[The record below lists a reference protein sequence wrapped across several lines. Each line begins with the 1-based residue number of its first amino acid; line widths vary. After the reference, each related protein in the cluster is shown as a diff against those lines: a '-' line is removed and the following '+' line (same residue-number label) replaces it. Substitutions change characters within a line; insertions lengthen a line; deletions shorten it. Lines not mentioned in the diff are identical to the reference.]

1 MKKFPNHVAIIMDGN
16 TRWAENNNLDKN
28 DGHKEGVKKARLAV
42 EFFLENKIKN
52 LTLFAFSTENWGRQR
67 KEVKALLKLFL
78 EAINEQTPDLIK
90 NKVKLNFIGDISRFD
105 KVLINKMKSSQIKT
119 SKYDS
124 KMSLNIAISYGGRW
138 DIEQALKSIV
148 KDTLKRKI
156 KIKNIDESLIT
167 DYLST
172 SLIPDPDLIIRSA
185 GEQRISN
192 FFLWQAA
199 YSEIYFLKKLWPD
212 FNEGDFEKALD
223 EYARRKRKFGVKTG
237 N

>member
-1 MKKFPNHVAIIMDGN
+1 MKKLPNHVAIIMDGN

-105 KVLINKMKSSQIKT
+105 KVLINKIKSSQIKT

-148 KDTLKRKI
+148 KDISKKKI

-223 EYARRKRKFGVKTG
+223 EYALRKRKFGVKTG

>member
-1 MKKFPNHVAIIMDGN
+1 MRKLPNHVAIIMDGN

-52 LTLFAFSTENWGRQR
+52 LTLFAFSTENWGREK

-90 NKVKLNFIGDISRFD
+90 NKVKLNFIGEISRFD
-105 KVLINKMKSSQIKT
+105 KALINKIKSSQTKT
-119 SKYDS
+119 SKYVS

-148 KDTLKRKI
+148 KDILKRKI
-156 KIKNIDESLIT
+156 KVKNIDESLI
-167 DYLST
+167 DNYLST

-199 YSEIYFLKKLWPD
+199 YSEIYFSKKLWPD
-212 FNEGDFEKALD
+212 FNEKDFKKALD
-223 EYARRKRKFGVKTG
+223 EYALRKRKFGVKTG

>member
-1 MKKFPNHVAIIMDGN
+1 MRKLPNHVAIIMDGN

-28 DGHKEGVKKARLAV
+28 DGHKEGVNKARLAV

-52 LTLFAFSTENWGRQR
+52 LTLFAFSTENWGREK

-90 NKVKLNFIGDISRFD
+90 NKVKLNFIGEISRFD
-105 KVLINKMKSSQIKT
+105 KVLINKIKSSQTKT
-119 SKYDS
+119 SKYVS

-138 DIEQALKSIV
+138 DIEQALKTIV
-148 KDTLKRKI
+148 KDILKRKI
-156 KIKNIDESLIT
+156 KVKNIDESLIAN
-167 DYLST
+167 YLST

-199 YSEIYFLKKLWPD
+199 YSEIYFSKNFGLILTRKTLKRL
-212 FNEGDFEKALD
+212 
-223 EYARRKRKFGVKTG
+223 
-237 N
+237 

>member
-1 MKKFPNHVAIIMDGN
+1 MRKLPNHVAIIMDGN

-52 LTLFAFSTENWGRQR
+52 LTLFAFSTENWGREK

-90 NKVKLNFIGDISRFD
+90 NKVKLNFIGEISRFD
-105 KVLINKMKSSQIKT
+105 KALINKIKSSQTKT
-119 SKYDS
+119 SKYVS

-148 KDTLKRKI
+148 KDILKRKI
-156 KIKNIDESLIT
+156 KVKNIDESLIAN
-167 DYLST
+167 YLST
-172 SLIPDPDLIIRSA
+172 SLIPDQDLIIRSA

-192 FFLWQAA
+192 FYLWQAA
-199 YSEIYFLKKLWPD
+199 YSEIYFSKKLWPD
-212 FNEGDFEKALD
+212 FNERDFKKALD
-223 EYARRKRKFGVKTG
+223 EYALRKRKFGIKTG

>member
-1 MKKFPNHVAIIMDGN
+1 MKKLPNHVAIIMDGN
-16 TRWAENNNLDKN
+16 TRWAENKNLDKN

-105 KVLINKMKSSQIKT
+105 KVLINKIKSSQIKT

-138 DIEQALKSIV
+138 DIEQALKSIE
-148 KDTLKRKI
+148 KDALKRKI

-223 EYARRKRKFGVKTG
+223 EYALRKRKFGVKTG

>member
-1 MKKFPNHVAIIMDGN
+1 MKKLPNHVAIIMDGN
-16 TRWAENNNLDKN
+16 TRWAENKNLDKN

-52 LTLFAFSTENWGRQR
+52 LTLFAFSTENWGRQK
-67 KEVKALLKLFL
+67 KEVRALLKLFL

-90 NKVKLNFIGDISRFD
+90 NKVKLSLIGDISRFD
-105 KVLINKMKSSQIKT
+105 KVLINKIKSSQIKT

-148 KDTLKRKI
+148 KDISKRKI

-223 EYARRKRKFGVKTG
+223 EYALRKRKFGVKTG

>member
-1 MKKFPNHVAIIMDGN
+1 MKKLPNHVAIIMDGN
-16 TRWAENNNLDKN
+16 TRWAENKNLDKN

-105 KVLINKMKSSQIKT
+105 KVLINKIKSSQIKT

-148 KDTLKRKI
+148 KDISKRKI

-223 EYARRKRKFGVKTG
+223 EYALRKRKFGVKTG

>member
-1 MKKFPNHVAIIMDGN
+1 MRKLPNHVAIIMDGN

-28 DGHKEGVKKARLAV
+28 DGHKEGVNKARLAV

-52 LTLFAFSTENWGRQR
+52 LTLFAFSTENWGREK

-90 NKVKLNFIGDISRFD
+90 NKVKLNFIGEISRFD
-105 KVLINKMKSSQIKT
+105 KVLINKIKSSQTKT
-119 SKYDS
+119 SKYVS

-138 DIEQALKSIV
+138 DIEQALKTIV
-148 KDTLKRKI
+148 KDILKRKI
-156 KIKNIDESLIT
+156 KVKNIDESLIAN
-167 DYLST
+167 YLST

-199 YSEIYFLKKLWPD
+199 YSEIYFSKKLWPD
-212 FNEGDFEKALD
+212 FNEKDFKKALD
-223 EYARRKRKFGVKTG
+223 EYALRKRKFGVKTG

>member
-1 MKKFPNHVAIIMDGN
+1 MRKLPNHVAIIMDGN

-28 DGHKEGVKKARLAV
+28 DGHKEGVNKARLAV

-52 LTLFAFSTENWGRQR
+52 LTLFAFSTENWGREK

-90 NKVKLNFIGDISRFD
+90 NKVKLNFIGEISRFD
-105 KVLINKMKSSQIKT
+105 KALINKIKSSQTKT
-119 SKYDS
+119 SKYVS

-148 KDTLKRKI
+148 KDILKRKI
-156 KIKNIDESLIT
+156 KVKNIDETLIT
-167 DYLST
+167 NYLST
-172 SLIPDPDLIIRSA
+172 SSIPDPDLIIRSA

-192 FFLWQAA
+192 FYLWQAA
-199 YSEIYFLKKLWPD
+199 YSEIYFSKKLWPD
-212 FNEGDFEKALD
+212 FNERDFKKALD
-223 EYARRKRKFGVKTG
+223 EYAKRKRKFGVKTG

>member
-1 MKKFPNHVAIIMDGN
+1 MIKLPNHVAIIMDGN

-52 LTLFAFSTENWGRQR
+52 LTLFAFSTENWGREK

-90 NKVKLNFIGDISRFD
+90 NKVKLNFIVEISRYD
-105 KVLINKMKSSQIKT
+105 KALINKIKSSQTKT
-119 SKYDS
+119 SKYVS

-148 KDTLKRKI
+148 KDILKRKI
-156 KIKNIDESLIT
+156 KVKNIDETLIAN
-167 DYLST
+167 YLST
-172 SLIPDPDLIIRSA
+172 SSIPDPDLIIRSA

-192 FFLWQAA
+192 FYLWQAA
-199 YSEIYFLKKLWPD
+199 YSEIYFSKKLWPD
-212 FNEGDFEKALD
+212 FNERDFKKALD
-223 EYARRKRKFGVKTG
+223 EYAKRKRKFGVKTG

>member
-1 MKKFPNHVAIIMDGN
+1 MKKLPNHVAIIMDGN
-16 TRWAENNNLDKN
+16 TRWAENKNLDKN

-52 LTLFAFSTENWGRQR
+52 LTLFAFSTENWGRQK

-105 KVLINKMKSSQIKT
+105 KVLINKIKSSQIKT
-119 SKYDS
+119 SKYEP

-148 KDTLKRKI
+148 KDISKRKI

-223 EYARRKRKFGVKTG
+223 EYALRKRKFGVKTG

>member
-1 MKKFPNHVAIIMDGN
+1 MRKLPNHVAIIMDGN
-16 TRWAENNNLDKN
+16 TRWAENNNLNKN

-52 LTLFAFSTENWGRQR
+52 LTLFAFSTENWGREK

-90 NKVKLNFIGDISRFD
+90 NKVKLNFIGEISRFD
-105 KVLINKMKSSQIKT
+105 KALINKIKSSQTKT
-119 SKYDS
+119 SKYVS

-148 KDTLKRKI
+148 KDILKRKI
-156 KIKNIDESLIT
+156 KVKNIDETLIAN
-167 DYLST
+167 YLST

-199 YSEIYFLKKLWPD
+199 YSEIYFSKKLWPD
-212 FNEGDFEKALD
+212 FNEKDFKKALD
-223 EYARRKRKFGVKTG
+223 EYALRKRKFGVKTG

>member
-1 MKKFPNHVAIIMDGN
+1 MRKLPNHVAIIMDGN

-42 EFFLENKIKN
+42 EFYLENKIKN
-52 LTLFAFSTENWGRQR
+52 LTLFAFSTENWGREK

-90 NKVKLNFIGDISRFD
+90 NKVKLNFIGEISRFD
-105 KVLINKMKSSQIKT
+105 KALINKIKSSQTKT
-119 SKYDS
+119 SKYVS

-148 KDTLKRKI
+148 KDILKRKI
-156 KIKNIDESLIT
+156 KVKNIDESLIAN
-167 DYLST
+167 YLST

-192 FFLWQAA
+192 FYLWQAA
-199 YSEIYFLKKLWPD
+199 YSEIYFSKKLWPD
-212 FNEGDFEKALD
+212 FNERDFKKALD
-223 EYARRKRKFGVKTG
+223 EYALRKRKFGIKTG

>member
-67 KEVKALLKLFL
+67 KEVKGLLKLFL

-105 KVLINKMKSSQIKT
+105 KVLINKIKSSQIKT

-138 DIEQALKSIV
+138 DIEQALKSIA
-148 KDTLKRKI
+148 KDISKKKI

-223 EYARRKRKFGVKTG
+223 EYALRKRKFGVKTG

>member
-1 MKKFPNHVAIIMDGN
+1 MRKLPNHVAIIMDGN

-28 DGHKEGVKKARLAV
+28 DGHKEGVNKARLAV

-52 LTLFAFSTENWGRQR
+52 LTLFAFSTENWGREK

-90 NKVKLNFIGDISRFD
+90 NKVKLNFIGEISRFD
-105 KVLINKMKSSQIKT
+105 KALINKIKSSQTKT
-119 SKYDS
+119 SKYVS

-138 DIEQALKSIV
+138 DIEQALKTIV
-148 KDTLKRKI
+148 KDILKRKI
-156 KIKNIDESLIT
+156 KVKNINESLIAN
-167 DYLST
+167 YLST

-199 YSEIYFLKKLWPD
+199 YSEIYFSKKLWPD
-212 FNEGDFEKALD
+212 FNEKDFKKALD
-223 EYARRKRKFGVKTG
+223 EYALRKRKFGVKTG

>member
-1 MKKFPNHVAIIMDGN
+1 MKKLPNHVAIIMDGN
-16 TRWAENNNLDKN
+16 TRWAENKNLDKN

-105 KVLINKMKSSQIKT
+105 KVLINKIKSSQIKT

-148 KDTLKRKI
+148 KDFSKRKI

-212 FNEGDFEKALD
+212 FNEEDFEEALE
-223 EYARRKRKFGVKTG
+223 EYALRKRKFGVKTG

>member
-1 MKKFPNHVAIIMDGN
+1 MRKLPNHVAIIMDGN

-52 LTLFAFSTENWGRQR
+52 LTLFAFSTENWGREK

-90 NKVKLNFIGDISRFD
+90 NKVKLNFIGEISRFD
-105 KVLINKMKSSQIKT
+105 KALINKIKSSQTKT
-119 SKYDS
+119 SKYVS

-148 KDTLKRKI
+148 KDILKRKI
-156 KIKNIDESLIT
+156 NVKNIDETLIAN
-167 DYLST
+167 YLST

-192 FFLWQAA
+192 FYLWQAA
-199 YSEIYFLKKLWPD
+199 YSEIYFSKKLWPD
-212 FNEGDFEKALD
+212 FNERDFKKALD
-223 EYARRKRKFGVKTG
+223 EYALRKRKFGVKTG

>member
-1 MKKFPNHVAIIMDGN
+1 MKKLPNHVAIIMDGN
-16 TRWAENNNLDKN
+16 TRWAENKNLDKN

-52 LTLFAFSTENWGRQR
+52 LTLFAFSTENWGRQK

-105 KVLINKMKSSQIKT
+105 KVLINKIKSSQIKT

-148 KDTLKRKI
+148 KDISKRKI

-172 SLIPDPDLIIRSA
+172 SMIPDPDLIIRSA

-212 FNEGDFEKALD
+212 FDEADFEKALD
-223 EYARRKRKFGVKTG
+223 EYALRKRKFGVKTG

>member
-1 MKKFPNHVAIIMDGN
+1 MRKLPNHVAIIMDGN

-52 LTLFAFSTENWGRQR
+52 LTLFAFSTENWGREK

-90 NKVKLNFIGDISRFD
+90 NKVKLNFIGEISRFD
-105 KVLINKMKSSQIKT
+105 KALINKIKSSQTKT
-119 SKYDS
+119 SKYVS

-148 KDTLKRKI
+148 KDILKRKI
-156 KIKNIDESLIT
+156 KVKNIDETLIAN
-167 DYLST
+167 YLST

-192 FFLWQAA
+192 FYLWQAA
-199 YSEIYFLKKLWPD
+199 YSEIYFSKKLWPD
-212 FNEGDFEKALD
+212 FNERDFKKALD
-223 EYARRKRKFGVKTG
+223 DYAQRKRKFGVKTG

>member
-1 MKKFPNHVAIIMDGN
+1 MRKLPNHVAIIMDGN

-52 LTLFAFSTENWGRQR
+52 LTLFAFSTENWGREK

-90 NKVKLNFIGDISRFD
+90 NKVKLNFIGEISRFD
-105 KVLINKMKSSQIKT
+105 KALINKIKSSQTKT
-119 SKYDS
+119 SKYVS

-138 DIEQALKSIV
+138 DIEQALKTIV
-148 KDTLKRKI
+148 KDILKRKI
-156 KIKNIDESLIT
+156 KVKNIDQSLIAN
-167 DYLST
+167 YLST

-199 YSEIYFLKKLWPD
+199 YSEIYFSEKLWPD
-212 FNEGDFEKALD
+212 FNEKDFKKALD
-223 EYARRKRKFGVKTG
+223 EYALRKRKFGVKTG